1 MNRNIQIIV
10 NGFPETVPENATISQ
25 LLEHFKEGDTDLIV
39 ERNGR
44 FVFSETYASTRVAE
58 GDRLEFIN
66 PHFGG

>member
-1 MNRNIQIIV
+1 MNQTIQIIV
-10 NGFPETVPENATISQ
+10 NGFPETVPAHATVAE

-39 ERNGR
+39 ERNGC
-44 FVFSETYASTRVAE
+44 FVFAETYASTTVSE